1 MIRTY
6 VFSMWAGIRN
16 LSELCVVYFAELN
29 NLARDAD
36 FWVAVQKSPRLPD
49 FCTGQTQIGTMGRK
63 SYAKRAGLRKA
74 LPTVGLHHASTPQ
87 RRSLRRY
94 SFALSLCLRLK

>member
-1 MIRTY
+1 VIRTY

-49 FCTGQTQIGTMGRK
+49 FCTGRTQIDGRNWR
-63 SYAKRAGLRKA
+63 RAGEGVA
-74 LPTVGLHHASTPQ
+74 TCMANSQNHAATGV
-87 RRSLRRY
+87 
-94 SFALSLCLRLK
+94 